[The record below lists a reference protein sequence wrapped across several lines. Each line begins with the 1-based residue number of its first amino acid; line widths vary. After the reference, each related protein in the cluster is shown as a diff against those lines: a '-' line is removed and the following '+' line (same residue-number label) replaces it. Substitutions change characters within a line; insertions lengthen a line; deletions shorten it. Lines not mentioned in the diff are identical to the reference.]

1 MNAEF
6 RNRQLPYS
14 NPLANVLVIVVGV
27 VAIAVS
33 FVIGIFALLA
43 LLAAVA
49 ILGAVIAIRLWWMN
63 YKARKSG
70 STTAKPASGAVGI
83 SVIEGEFKVV
93 PRPDGNDKGPQT

>member
-1 MNAEF
+1 M
-6 RNRQLPYS
+6 
-14 NPLANVLVIVVGV
+14 LVIVVGV

-33 FVIGIFALLA
+33 FVIGVFAWLA

-70 STTAKPASGAVGI
+70 STTTKPPGSAVGN

-93 PRPDGNDKGPQT
+93 PRPDSHDKGPKT